1 VVADGKVIVGSDDG
15 RLYMVS
21 LADGKELWHYEIGQ
35 PVQSSPAVVDGHI
48 VVGAA
53 DGSVYCFGDQK
64 ESRRNRTAEGQS
76 RSGRESARSRRRVTS
91 AGVDE
96 DYRSSVFRSAPD
108 FGAKVQPR
116 RLRHAVAQS
125 GRRPVAL
132 RHSRLGI
139 LTRFGPIAASSPA

>member
-21 LADGKELWHYEIGQ
+21 LADGKELWQYEIGQ

-64 ESRRNRTAEGQS
+64 
-76 RSGRESARSRRRVTS
+76 
-91 AGVDE
+91 
-96 DYRSSVFRSAPD
+96 
-108 FGAKVQPR
+108 
-116 RLRHAVAQS
+116 
-125 GRRPVAL
+125 
-132 RHSRLGI
+132 
-139 LTRFGPIAASSPA
+139 